1 MISQFYQF
9 SASVLVTIIIMSPVM
24 AVEPGTTKGI
34 IDIAKA
40 ERPADSVILVG
51 PNGYNLV
58 AEGQAPT
65 KWVFADGVLTASPD
79 WDSLLTKES
88 YQDFRMHVEFNVNA
102 VKDAKDP
109 EADGNSGIYIQQR
122 YEVQIH
128 NSFGIAAADYKPS
141 FCGSI
146 YRQKKPDLLVS
157 KKAGEWQSYDIAF
170 RAARFEGDKKAA
182 NARITVFQNGA
193 LIHDDYSITGK
204 TGVGEK
210 EGPQSRP
217 IKFQGHKNPV
227 RFRNVWIQK
236 LTLDPVAAKSAA
248 KAEEKPKKKGY
259 TYVIPF
265 DQIPPAPALTPE
277 QGLKTFKLHEDF
289 AMSVVASDPMIQS
302 PLAINFDGNGRMWV
316 VEMRGYMLNVAGD
329 GESDP
334 IGRISILTDADHDG
348 VFEDYKVFMDDLN
361 QPRSIAFY
369 KNGILYAGHEKLF
382 FVENINDQAGKMTVI
397 DENYAGTG
405 NVEHRSNGL
414 MRGLDNWIYNAKSNA
429 RYREIDGKWVKHSTD
444 FRGQWGISQNN
455 YGRLFYNENWFGM
468 KADELMPN
476 LLSRNLNFSKSIG
489 NAVNISYRDKIFPAR
504 ITPAVNRGGEGDI
517 DEKGYLTAVT
527 AACGPVFY
535 RGDQFPPQYR
545 GTAFFC
551 EPSANFVRMLKV
563 AEKDGALSGE
573 HPLAEREF
581 LASTDERF
589 RPVNLFNAPDG
600 SLFLVDLYHGIIQ
613 HKAYVTPYLREHI
626 AHRNLESN
634 PRMGRVYRVK
644 YKGNPLGASPQL
656 LGKSA
661 VDLAPFL
668 AHDNGWW
675 RDTAQQL
682 IIDSGDL
689 AAVPALN
696 AMAGNP
702 TRPLG
707 QIHALWTL
715 EGLGAVNADAIANAL
730 GSDDPHVLEMAIR
743 LTEVLAPAEAES
755 MLPRLTELT
764 NRPELVVRRQ
774 LAASLGSVPGD
785 KALLLL
791 KELLLRDINQPYFR
805 EIAMH
810 GLKGREKRF
819 QEILGSEA
827 SDARLNEYLVECL
840 RIKTNASAFKLPKDK
855 EHLSAFQRGEAL
867 FTAHCMA
874 CHGPDGKGIEQ
885 LGPPLVESEWVTD
898 SPERLVAVILQGMAG
913 PLQVAG
919 ESYTPAAAM
928 PGFKLNPEISDTHLA
943 DIATFVRFAWDNGKD
958 AVKTQSVT
966 AIREHLTDR
975 DTAFTPQEVEKSFP
989 AAGH

>member
-236 LTLDPVAAKSAA
+236 LTLDPVAAKPAA

-429 RYREIDGKWVKHSTD
+429 RYREIDGKWVKQSTD

-476 LLSRNLNFSKSIG
+476 LLSRNLNFPKSIG

-563 AEKDGALSGE
+563 TEKDGALSGE

-661 VDLAPFL
+661 VGLAPFL

-840 RIKTNASAFKLPKDK
+840 RIKTNAAAFKLPKDK

-913 PLQVAG
+913 PLQVVG

>member
-1 MISQFYQF
+1 MNSQINKISALLFLTAF
-9 SASVLVTIIIMSPVM
+9 VM
-24 AVEPGTTKGI
+24 HPAMAADAGTTRGI

-40 ERPADSVILVG
+40 ELPADAVILVG
-51 PNGYNLV
+51 PDGYNLV
-58 AEGQAPT
+58 AEGPAPT

-102 VKDAKDP
+102 VKDVKDP
-109 EADGNSGIYIQQR
+109 EADGNSGIYIQLR

-146 YRQKKPDLLVS
+146 YKQKKPDLLVS

-170 RAARFEGDKKAA
+170 RAARFEGDKKTE
-182 NARITVFQNGA
+182 NARITVYQNGA

-210 EGPQSRP
+210 EGPDARP
-217 IKFQGHKNPV
+217 IKLQGHHNPV

-236 LTLDPVAAKSAA
+236 LTLDPAAKPAA
-248 KAEEKPKKKGY
+248 KAEEKTKKKGY

-302 PLAINFDGNGRMWV
+302 PLAISFDGNGRMWV
-316 VEMRGYMLNVAGD
+316 VEMRGYMLNVTAD

-348 VFEDYKVFMDDLN
+348 VFEGYKVFMDGLN

-369 KNGILYAGHEKLF
+369 KNGILFAGHEKLF
-382 FVENINDQAGKMTVI
+382 FVENVNDQAGKMTVI

-429 RYREIDGKWVKHSTD
+429 RYREIDGKWVKQSTD

-476 LLSRNLNFSKSIG
+476 LLSRNVNFPKSTG
-489 NAVNISYRDKIFPAR
+489 SAVNISYRDKIFPAR
-504 ITPAVNRGGEGDI
+504 ITPGVNRGGEGDI
-517 DEKGYLTAVT
+517 DDKGYLTAVT
-527 AACGPVFY
+527 AACGPVYY

-545 GTAFFC
+545 DTAFFC

-563 AEKDGALSGE
+563 TEKDGALTGE
-573 HPLAEREF
+573 HPLVEREF

-634 PRMGRVYRVK
+634 PRMGRVYRIVH
-644 YKGNPLGASPQL
+644 KGNPLGASPQL

-661 VDLAPFL
+661 VDLVPFL
-668 AHDNGWW
+668 GHDNGWW

-682 IIDSGDL
+682 IIDSADR

-696 AMAGNP
+696 AMAGNS
-702 TRPLG
+702 TKPLG
-707 QIHALWTL
+707 QIHALWSL
-715 EGLGAVNADAIANAL
+715 EGLGAVNAIAIAAAL
-730 GSDDPHVLEMAIR
+730 RSDDPHVLEMAIR
-743 LTEVLAPAEAES
+743 LTELLIPAEAES
-755 MLPRLTELT
+755 MLTRLTELAA
-764 NRPELVVRRQ
+764 RPELVVRRQ

-791 KELLLRDINQPYFR
+791 KEILLRDSNQPYFR
-805 EIAMH
+805 EIAVN
-810 GLKGREKRF
+810 GLQGREKRF
-819 QEILGSEA
+819 QEILGSDA

-840 RIKTNASAFKLPKDK
+840 RIKTNAAAFKLPQDRG
-855 EHLSAFQRGEAL
+855 HLASFQRGEVL

-885 LGPPLVESEWVTD
+885 LGPPLAGSEWVTH

-919 ESYTPAAAM
+919 KSYTPAAAM
-928 PGFKLNPEISDTHLA
+928 PGFKLNPEISDAQLA

-958 AVKTQSVT
+958 AVKAQGVA
-966 AIREHLTDR
+966 AIRKQLTDR
-975 DTAFTPQEVEKSFP
+975 DTAFTPQELEKSFP
-989 AAGH
+989 AASR

>member
-51 PNGYNLV
+51 PKGYNLV
-58 AEGQAPT
+58 PEGQAPT

-236 LTLDPVAAKSAA
+236 LTLDPVAAKPAA

-429 RYREIDGKWVKHSTD
+429 RYREIDGKWVKQSTD

-476 LLSRNLNFSKSIG
+476 LLSRNLNFPKSIG

-563 AEKDGALSGE
+563 TEKDGALSGE

-661 VDLAPFL
+661 VGLAPFL

-840 RIKTNASAFKLPKDK
+840 RIKTNAAAFKLPKDK

>member
-1 MISQFYQF
+1 
-9 SASVLVTIIIMSPVM
+9 
-24 AVEPGTTKGI
+24 
-34 IDIAKA
+34 
-40 ERPADSVILVG
+40 
-51 PNGYNLV
+51 
-58 AEGQAPT
+58 
-65 KWVFADGVLTASPD
+65 
-79 WDSLLTKES
+79 
-88 YQDFRMHVEFNVNA
+88 
-102 VKDAKDP
+102 
-109 EADGNSGIYIQQR
+109 
-122 YEVQIH
+122 
-128 NSFGIAAADYKPS
+128 
-141 FCGSI
+141 
-146 YRQKKPDLLVS
+146 
-157 KKAGEWQSYDIAF
+157 
-170 RAARFEGDKKAA
+170 
-182 NARITVFQNGA
+182 
-193 LIHDDYSITGK
+193 
-204 TGVGEK
+204 
-210 EGPQSRP
+210 
-217 IKFQGHKNPV
+217 
-227 RFRNVWIQK
+227 
-236 LTLDPVAAKSAA
+236 
-248 KAEEKPKKKGY
+248 
-259 TYVIPF
+259 
-265 DQIPPAPALTPE
+265 
-277 QGLKTFKLHEDF
+277 
-289 AMSVVASDPMIQS
+289 
-302 PLAINFDGNGRMWV
+302 
-316 VEMRGYMLNVAGD
+316 MLNVAGD

-429 RYREIDGKWVKHSTD
+429 RYREIDGKWVKQSTD

-476 LLSRNLNFSKSIG
+476 LLSRNLNFPKSIG

-563 AEKDGALSGE
+563 TEKDGALSGE

-661 VDLAPFL
+661 VGLAPFL

-840 RIKTNASAFKLPKDK
+840 RIKTNAAAFKLPKDK